1 MSNSF
6 NKAIQGMKTFLE
18 DFRWAQEEM
27 KKERNPKLR
36 ELIERLH
43 KKFIKEER
51 YDETIQEM
59 KKFLDECDKAEEELN
74 NKQGLKLT
82 ELMKQLDNFRDSFR
96 KEAEEYSS
104 RKETE
109 ELEKQVSDI
118 KQTARDIA
126 SR

>member
-1 MSNSF
+1 MSISF
-6 NKAIQGMKTFLE
+6 NKAIQEMKTFLE

-27 KKERNPKLR
+27 KKKRNPKLR
-36 ELIERLH
+36 ELIERLN
-43 KKFIKEER
+43 KKYIKEER

-74 NKQGLKLT
+74 NTQGLKLADLT
-82 ELMKQLDNFRDSFR
+82 KQLENFRDSLK
-96 KEAEEYSS
+96 KEAGEYSS

-109 ELEKQVSDI
+109 ELDKQVSDI

-126 SR
+126 SH